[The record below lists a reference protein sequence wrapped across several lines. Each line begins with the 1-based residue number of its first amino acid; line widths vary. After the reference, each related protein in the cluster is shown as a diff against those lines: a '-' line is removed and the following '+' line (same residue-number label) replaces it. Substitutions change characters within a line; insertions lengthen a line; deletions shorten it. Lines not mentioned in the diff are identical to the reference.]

1 MEFEFIPYLDPELRE
16 GDIKK
21 AGFNDRRRMKRK
33 ASSLGATRG
42 AVGTACPVK
51 NLFLEHPFLQK
62 ASAFPSSIPNLCTCH
77 FYMTTTTTMR
87 GMTFLPH
94 LCTLFSV
101 LFTLCFEKWDSSYN
115 EELAIPEELS

>member
-77 FYMTTTTTMR
+77 FLYDDNDDDE
-87 GMTFLPH
+87 GDDIPPPSLYS
-94 LCTLFSV
+94 LFCVVHTV
-101 LFTLCFEKWDSSYN
+101 L
-115 EELAIPEELS
+115 